1 MDINR
6 VASSLALIGK
16 QLFCYFLTVSAK
28 CSQGGV
34 GCNFFLT
41 TNSGINWSIF
51 EIFSSVIPD
60 LEISGRA
67 IDLCS
72 HIFWSGSI
80 VANVVRHMLAVGE
93 RQTTPRSRLPPLML
107 ARPAVDNVARASPLP
122 LPFPPKRI
130 DFPPPPGP
138 ASTLSSCAAFIETS
152 PTARQISISPC
163 ELLSCSA
170 LLRSTKA
177 PSHTG
182 EAKSSPMGEL
192 PEQVQRRYGLQ
203 GDWEMRNRYR
213 DQIRTGR
220 TWLLIWGKLS
230 KTLWYIWLPTL

>member
-16 QLFCYFLTVSAK
+16 RLFCYFLTVSRKEVLVVTSFLQQTLA
-28 CSQGGV
+28 STGV
-34 GCNFFLT
+34 R
-41 TNSGINWSIF
+41 IF

-130 DFPPPPGP
+130 DFSPPPRVDVKQLCGV
-138 ASTLSSCAAFIETS
+138 
-152 PTARQISISPC
+152 
-163 ELLSCSA
+163 
-170 LLRSTKA
+170 
-177 PSHTG
+177 H
-182 EAKSSPMGEL
+182 
-192 PEQVQRRYGLQ
+192 
-203 GDWEMRNRYR
+203 
-213 DQIRTGR
+213 
-220 TWLLIWGKLS
+220 
-230 KTLWYIWLPTL
+230 